1 MEVFLE
7 RGYAA
12 TSIDAVVARAGG
24 SKETLYK
31 MFGNKAGLLTAVCES
46 RALGLRKAIDIEI
59 DDTDIARWLMA
70 VGEHYLRMVLDSRSL
85 ALYRLI
91 CSEATRLP
99 QMGDLLYRTGPGLS
113 TKKLADRLAA
123 WEKRG
128 DVSVAHPEQAADL
141 FYAMLRGN
149 MQIRSVL
156 NPTYVVSLPEI
167 QDHVAYVVGS
177 FLRMCSLTAS
187 PGNEN
192 RQGEMFEQEAGAAG
206 LAET

>member
-46 RALGLRKAIDIEI
+46 RAMGLRKAIDLEI
-59 DDTDIARWLMA
+59 DDTDIARWLTM
-70 VGEHYLRMVLDSRSL
+70 VGEPYLRMVLDPRSL

-91 CSEATRLP
+91 CSEACRLP
-99 QMGDLLYRTGPGLS
+99 QVGDLLYRTGPGLS
-113 TKKLADRLAA
+113 TKKLAERLVC

-128 DVSVAHPEQAADL
+128 EVRVPQPEQAADL

-149 MQIRSVL
+149 MQVRSVL

-167 QDHVAYVVGS
+167 QDHVAYVVRN
-177 FLRMCSLTAS
+177 FLRMCGHSVSA
-187 PGNEN
+187 GNED
-192 RQGEMFEQEAGAAG
+192 RQGQVA
-206 LAET
+206 